1 MRVLNMTKQSRLWLI
16 GMLLLTGH
24 SMAQIEREY
33 GQHVHGEG
41 NAEIV
46 IENNVVTVDLSLPGI
61 NVVGFEHAPRTPD
74 DEAAIEAALVFF
86 RTEPWL
92 SFSPQADCEV
102 ISINAHTHG
111 FDDDHAHS
119 HDDDGHDHDHD
130 DRHDHAHADFHI
142 LLTAHCQD
150 ARALRWM
157 EVDVF
162 TAFPG
167 NELLRADVLAEDSAV
182 RARLTAGQ
190 TRIQLD

>member
-16 GMLLLTGH
+16 GMLVLTGH

-46 IENNVVTVDLSLPGI
+46 IEHNVVTVDMSLPGI

-92 SFSPQADCEV
+92 SFSPQAGCEV

-111 FDDDHAHS
+111 FDGDHAHS
-119 HDDDGHDHDHD
+119 HDDHGHDHDHD

-150 ARALRWM
+150 ARAMRWM

-167 NELLRADVLAEDSAV
+167 NELLRADVLTEDSAV

-190 TRIQLD
+190 ARIQLD